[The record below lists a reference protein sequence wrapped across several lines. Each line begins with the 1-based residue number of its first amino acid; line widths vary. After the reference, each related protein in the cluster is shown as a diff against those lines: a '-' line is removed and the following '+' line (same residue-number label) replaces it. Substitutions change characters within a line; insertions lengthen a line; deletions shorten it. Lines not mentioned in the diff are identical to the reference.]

1 MEERRNTAQSEKSR
15 EEMRREIMNIQDR
28 KKRHEAIARNMSLFT
43 EKKER

>member
-1 MEERRNTAQSEKSR
+1 MEKTETAQNEKRR
-15 EEMRREIMNIQDR
+15 EEMRREIMSIQDR

>member
-15 EEMRREIMNIQDR
+15 EEMRREIMSIQDR

-43 EKKER
+43 DKKER